1 MRKIVIGDRS
11 VVVTHAGTEATEF
24 GDIQRFRIEMSGSH
38 AVTHLSILR
47 SSAEVD
53 ARVMASVIDAEL
65 LLEHEGSAESGLLR
79 DPGVRAWRDENRPA
93 IDAALGQL
101 RAEIT
106 GVTSEPMSDLERTLL
121 RAFGMDADAHGSRD
135 RE

>member
-1 MRKIVIGDRS
+1 MR
-11 VVVTHAGTEATEF
+11 HAP
-24 GDIQRFRIEMSGSH
+24 DSCNS
-38 AVTHLSILR
+38 LLR
-47 SSAEVD
+47 SANT
-53 ARVMASVIDAEL
+53 
-65 LLEHEGSAESGLLR
+65 H
-79 DPGVRAWRDENRPA
+79 DENRPA